1 MQLGAQP
8 PVEPDRRPVPVED
21 GPLHP
26 PTASL
31 HRNARDGP
39 QQGAAH
45 ALAPLLGKH
54 EEVFQVERG
63 AGEKR
68 RVGEEVE
75 GEAHGPAIA
84 PSDERLEVGPLAEA
98 VAPQAAS
105 GRLDLMAEPLVLR
118 QATDQS
124 QDRRCVA

>member
-1 MQLGAQP
+1 VQLGSKLL
-8 PVEPDRRPVPVED
+8 VEPDRRPVPVED

-26 PTASL
+26 PTAPL

-39 QQGAAH
+39 QQGPAH
-45 ALAPLLGKH
+45 ASAPLLGKH

-63 AGEKR
+63 AGEER
-68 RVGEEVE
+68 RVGKEVE
-75 GEAHGPAIA
+75 GEAHGLAIA

-98 VAPQAAS
+98 VALQPPS
-105 GRLDLMAEPLVLR
+105 RCLHLMAEPLVLR

-124 QDRRCVA
+124 QDRRRVA